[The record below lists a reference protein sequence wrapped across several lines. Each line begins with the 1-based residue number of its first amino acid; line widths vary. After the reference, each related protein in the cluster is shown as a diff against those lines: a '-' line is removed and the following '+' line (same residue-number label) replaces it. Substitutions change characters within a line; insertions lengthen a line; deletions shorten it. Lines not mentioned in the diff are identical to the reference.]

1 MATRCVR
8 RIALILLLAG
18 SAAPVVAQSGAWL
31 ERDLAAWNKAGAAVP
46 AAGRRLQR
54 DAGPNTCFAN
64 VAASPAVT
72 AVAAA
77 GWLPFLHQDRELK
90 RGGIEIVAATTD
102 ATAAC
107 EPIDFNLF
115 VFVDGRFSGTLSPVP
130 MTTSKDGAVGAVRIT
145 GDNSLTAEFARYAPD
160 DPECCPSRRVR
171 VSYRVDKAGQAVVTP
186 VSVQSLR

>member
-1 MATRCVR
+1 
-8 RIALILLLAG
+8 
-18 SAAPVVAQSGAWL
+18 
-31 ERDLAAWNKAGAAVP
+31 
-46 AAGRRLQR
+46 
-54 DAGPNTCFAN
+54 

-115 VFVDGRFSGTLSPVP
+115 VFVDGRFAGTLSPAP
-130 MTTSKDGAVGAVRIT
+130 MTANKDGAAGAVRIT
-145 GDNSLTAEFARYAPD
+145 GDSSLTAEFARYAPD

-171 VSYRVDKAGQAVVTP
+171 VSYQVNEAGEAAVKP
-186 VSVQSLR
+186 VSVQHLR

>member
-8 RIALILLLAG
+8 RIALTLLLAG
-18 SAAPVVAQSGAWL
+18 TVAPVLAQSGAWL
-31 ERDLAAWNKAGAAVP
+31 EGDLAAWNKAGAAVP
-46 AAGRRLQR
+46 AAGRRPQR

-77 GWLPFLHQDRELK
+77 GWLPFLHQDREVK
-90 RGGIEIVAATTD
+90 RGRIEVVAGTSD

-115 VFVDGRFSGTLSPVP
+115 VFVDGRFAGTLSPVP
-130 MTTSKDGAVGAVRIT
+130 MTTGKDGAVGAVRIT
-145 GDNSLTAEFARYAPD
+145 GDDSLTAEFARYAPD
-160 DPECCPSRRVR
+160 GPECCPSRRVR
-171 VSYRVDKAGQAVVTP
+171 VSYEVDMAGEAAVKP
-186 VSVQSLR
+186 VSVQHLR